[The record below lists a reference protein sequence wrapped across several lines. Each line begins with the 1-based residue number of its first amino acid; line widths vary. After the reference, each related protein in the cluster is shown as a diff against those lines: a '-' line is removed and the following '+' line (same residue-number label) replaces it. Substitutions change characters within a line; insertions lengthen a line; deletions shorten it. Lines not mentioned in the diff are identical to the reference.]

1 MLDRQTKT
9 RFLAEKLATL
19 MKAKRKIT
27 SQNVCKI
34 SVTHL
39 LLLKEITYIYITK
52 YTDIALPIDIINDIM
67 LGTES
72 IKMEV

>member
-52 YTDIALPIDIINDIM
+52 YTDIALPTDIINDIM